1 MSIFESL
8 AVKQS
13 WSNESLEEFSETR
26 VEPRIHPAGSY
37 TAPGQP
43 CDSQDL
49 RMNTLSDEMD
59 EQQNIKHGKLYN
71 SDLASSKKQIAKKQ
85 KKEKF

>member
-1 MSIFESL
+1 M
-8 AVKQS
+8 A
-13 WSNESLEEFSETR
+13 
-26 VEPRIHPAGSY
+26 A
-37 TAPGQP
+37 GQP

-49 RMNTLSDEMD
+49 WVNTLSDEMD

-71 SDLASSKKQIAKKQ
+71 SDLASSKKQITKKQ

>member
-1 MSIFESL
+1 MSIYESL
-8 AVKQS
+8 AVKHS
-13 WSNESLEEFSETR
+13 WSNKSLEEFSETW

-37 TAPGQP
+37 RAPGQP
-43 CDSQDL
+43 C
-49 RMNTLSDEMD
+49 D

-71 SDLASSKKQIAKKQ
+71 SDLASSKQQIATKQ